1 MSFNFG
7 GGAESE
13 VKNFHCKIKRHW
25 FKELENFLYQVKA
38 QEKILLEIVAPRC
51 LLQVSILFPA
61 QKGMEGIWTGIPPAG
76 IVFFFS
82 DFLIFNFFSR
92 NDAICTYFVV

>member
-1 MSFNFG
+1 
-7 GGAESE
+7 

-25 FKELENFLYQVKA
+25 FKEPENFLYQVKA

-76 IVFFFS
+76 IVFFLFR
-82 DFLIFNFFSR
+82 FFNF
-92 NDAICTYFVV
+92 